1 MLRKINF
8 SRLILFSFTCLL
20 IILIVKNINFL
31 NLENSYLKYDR
42 NTLTVE
48 ECKIYPENNS
58 LVLLNYNTLIFEE
71 QVEIFPELQN
81 LFCINKISKVELKD
95 DYLLIYQYKNT
106 NFSKIISRLL
116 IFLFLITLINIK
128 KISYQDLTLI
138 ILNFLLLS
146 NISGQSNYLFYFY
159 IYTLTI
165 IVLKFLADYDFRKL
179 NLINKFYDK
188 FYKNFKIYYLL
199 FLLFITFQVGGYLAE
214 LFVPEGAKVN
224 ISKQIVEFPQRFVVA
239 SNLVNNPEA
248 LNPVMIERFSTYIKV
263 NEFLESKIIELND
276 ANNSSSTVICN
287 NTNKELSKCINA
299 NAGKTIVVPEGIY
312 YSNVIN
318 VYSNTNLII
327 TKNAKIF
334 MSDENDWK
342 EMCPTCKG
350 GVGAVFRAVGTPEKP
365 LNNIHI
371 LLNGEIIGSNYA
383 LINDYRYEGIN
394 FKYVEFSTI
403 SGDGSIKNIH
413 GDGIDIDGSSNILV
427 KNLSILNNSGT
438 GVHLGSPRPITSNS
452 NIIVKNIYSENNGH
466 LMERSGFDNSWPN
479 ELSLFLI
486 SNVAINNFQNYD
498 INGFGV
504 IMLNNISSGSVM
516 LEDFLTGALINEN
529 FVVQNNL
536 LNE

>member
-1 MLRKINF
+1 MFRKIKF
-8 SRLILFSFTCLL
+8 FELILFSFTCLL
-20 IILIVKNINFL
+20 IIFIVKNINFL
-31 NLENSYLKYDR
+31 NLENSDLKYDR

-95 DYLLIYQYKNT
+95 DYLLVYQYKST

-116 IFLFLITLINIK
+116 IFLLLITLINVK
-128 KISYQDLTLI
+128 KISYQNLTLI

-159 IYTLTI
+159 IYALTI
-165 IVLKFLADYDFRKL
+165 IVLKFLTDYDFRKL

-199 FLLFITFQVGGYLAE
+199 FLFFITFQAGGYLAE

-263 NEFLESKIIELND
+263 NEFLESKIIELNEASD
-276 ANNSSSTVICN
+276 SSSTVICN
-287 NTNKELSKCINA
+287 NTNKELSKCINE

-318 VYSNTNLII
+318 IYSNTNLII
-327 TKNAKIF
+327 TKNAKIY
-334 MSDENDWK
+334 MSDENEWK

-350 GVGAVFRAVGTPEKP
+350 GVGAVFRAVGAPENP
-365 LNNIHI
+365 LKNIHI

-383 LINDYRYEGIN
+383 LVNDYRYEGIN

-504 IMLNNISSGSVM
+504 IMLNNLSSGSVM